1 MDSYGCGLRWGFDNC
16 VFLLDLSSVGLDR
29 RLNPEG
35 GHNKGRGVELHV
47 CVWSV
52 GKEGEGGRERGGILS
67 EIRVNVRK

>member
-1 MDSYGCGLRWGFDNC
+1 
-16 VFLLDLSSVGLDR
+16 LSSVGLDR